1 MSLHAR
7 NQLMALTKDLLRTW
21 DQTRLVWRDGKAEAF
36 ERDYIKELES
46 SVNRAVHGMEKLDA
60 ILKKVREDCG

>member
-7 NQLMALTKDLLRTW
+7 NQLMALTKELLRAW
-21 DQTRLVWRDGKAEAF
+21 DHTRAEWKDGKAEAF
-36 ERDYIKELES
+36 ERDTIKELEF

-60 ILKKVREDCG
+60 LLKKVRKDCD